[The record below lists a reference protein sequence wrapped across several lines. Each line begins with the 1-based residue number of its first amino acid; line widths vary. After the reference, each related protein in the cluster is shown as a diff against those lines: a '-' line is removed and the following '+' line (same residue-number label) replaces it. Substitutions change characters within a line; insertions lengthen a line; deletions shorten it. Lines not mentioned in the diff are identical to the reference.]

1 MTDDNIKPI
10 LGPGFDDVVIPSF
23 VRLPPADDTLEGAKY
38 WLAAIDRRIAWLAER
53 GLRPHPDVVA
63 RRAERAALVA
73 RFEEEQSLRR
83 EP

>member
-1 MTDDNIKPI
+1 MKDDNITS
-10 LGPGFDDVVIPSF
+10 LTGPGFDDDPPPSF
-23 VRLPPADDTLEGAKY
+23 LRLPPSDDTLEGAKY
-38 WLAAIDRRIAWLAER
+38 WLAAIDRRIAWLAGR
-53 GLRPHPDVVA
+53 GLRPHPNVVA